1 MKINDHGFKIDNM
14 TPRELEDRLIVFA
27 VNIIRLS
34 DGIKPSVGVR
44 NLSEQIVRSSSFTA
58 LNYSEA
64 QSAESPKDF
73 VHKLGICLK
82 ETRETFINLRI
93 IDGAKLYADQRLL
106 EQLKTE
112 CNELISIF
120 VKSIETSKR
129 KQGTLPP
136 I

>member
-1 MKINDHGFKIDNM
+1 M

-27 VNIIRLS
+27 IDIIRLS
-34 DGIKPSVGVR
+34 EGIKPSIAGN
-44 NLSEQIVRSSSFTA
+44 NLSGQIVRSSSSTA
-58 LNYSEA
+58 LNYGEA

-82 ETRETFINLRI
+82 EMRETFMNLRI
-93 IDGAKLYADQRLL
+93 IDGAKLHADQQFLN
-106 EQLKTE
+106 QLKTE

-129 KQGTLPP
+129 KHGNLPP
-136 I
+136 K

>member
-1 MKINDHGFKIDNM
+1 M

-27 VNIIRLS
+27 VNIIQLS
-34 DGIKPSVGVR
+34 DGIKLSIGSR
-44 NLSEQIVRSSSFTA
+44 NLAEQIVRSSSSTA

-64 QSAESPKDF
+64 QSAESGKDF

-82 ETRETFINLRI
+82 EMREIFINLRI
-93 IDGAKLYADQRLL
+93 IDSAKLHADQQLL
-106 EQLKTE
+106 NQLKTE

-136 I
+136 K

>member
-1 MKINDHGFKIDNM
+1 M
-14 TPRELEDRLIVFA
+14 TPRELEDRLISFA

-34 DGIKPSVGVR
+34 DGIKPSIAGN
-44 NLSEQIVRSSSFTA
+44 NLSGQIVRSSSSNA
-58 LNYSEA
+58 LNYGEA

-82 ETRETFINLRI
+82 EMRETFINLRI
-93 IDGAKLYADQRLL
+93 IDGAKLHADQQLL
-106 EQLKTE
+106 NQLKTE
-112 CNELISIF
+112 CNELVSIF

-136 I
+136 K

>member
-1 MKINDHGFKIDNM
+1 M

-34 DGIKPSVGVR
+34 EGITLSVGGR
-44 NLSEQIVRSSSFTA
+44 NLSEQIVRSSSSTA
-58 LNYSEA
+58 LNYGEA

-82 ETRETFINLRI
+82 EMRETFINLRI
-93 IDGAKLYADQRLL
+93 IDGAKLHGDQQLL
-106 EQLKTE
+106 DQLKTE
-112 CNELISIF
+112 SNELISIF

-136 I
+136 KLNR

>member
-1 MKINDHGFKIDNM
+1 M

-27 VNIIRLS
+27 VNIIKLS
-34 DGIKPSVGVR
+34 DGIKPSIGGR
-44 NLSEQIVRSSSFTA
+44 NLAEQIVRSTSSTA
-58 LNYSEA
+58 LNYGEA
-64 QSAESPKDF
+64 QSAESGRDF

-82 ETRETFINLRI
+82 EIRETFINLRI
-93 IDGAKLYADQRLL
+93 IDGAVLHADQQHLD
-106 EQLKTE
+106 QLKTE

-136 I
+136 KN

>member
-1 MKINDHGFKIDNM
+1 M

-27 VNIIRLS
+27 VDIIRLS
-34 DGIKPSVGVR
+34 EGIKLGVAGN
-44 NLSEQIVRSSSFTA
+44 NLSGQIVRSSSSTA
-58 LNYSEA
+58 LNYGEA

-82 ETRETFINLRI
+82 EMRETFINLRI
-93 IDGAKLYADQRLL
+93 IDGAKLHGDHQLL
-106 EQLKTE
+106 EQLKIE

-136 I
+136 K

>member
-1 MKINDHGFKIDNM
+1 M
-14 TPRELEDRLIVFA
+14 TPRELEDRLISFA
-27 VNIIRLS
+27 VTIIRLS
-34 DGIKPSVGVR
+34 DGIKPSIAGN
-44 NLSEQIVRSSSFTA
+44 NLSGQIVRSSSSTA
-58 LNYSEA
+58 LNYGEA

-82 ETRETFINLRI
+82 EMCETFINLRI
-93 IDGAKLYADQRLL
+93 IDGAKLHADQQLL
-106 EQLKTE
+106 NQLKTE

-136 I
+136 K